1 MYENKTRSEL
11 WQARDQCFTV
21 LFDCERKGTWFVGIA
36 LVIGSG
42 SFGALLLNG
51 IDPFFGV
58 MVAIAIVSFIKYKSI
73 EKLELANRKQVAF
86 IQQEL
91 ERRSSW
97 DSKIAESRITHAHR
111 SKYYSPEKSWTKTP
125 AWAFEI
131 PVSEFINAKENSVIE
146 LRCECENKKDPPYV
160 LLVPEDFLA
169 SNLESFYLRD
179 DIQKISLFLSAE
191 TATWFRE
198 LRGGGG
204 VEFYEFLI

>member
-1 MYENKTRSEL
+1 MYEDKTWSEL
-11 WQARDQCFTV
+11 IKAQNQCFTV
-21 LFDCERKGTWFVGIA
+21 LFDCERKGTWFLGIA
-36 LVIGSG
+36 LIVGISTFIAIL
-42 SFGALLLNG
+42 SEG
-51 IDPFFGV
+51 IDLFFGV
-58 MVAIAIVSFIKYKSI
+58 MEAIAIVSFIKYKSI
-73 EKLELANRKQVAF
+73 ETLELANRKQAAF

-97 DSKIAESRITHAHR
+97 DSKIAESRITHTHR
-111 SKYYSPEKSWTKTP
+111 SKYYPAETSWTKTP

-131 PVSEFINAKENSVIE
+131 PVSEFIDAKENSVIE
-146 LRCECENKKDPPYV
+146 LRCECEIKKDPPYI
-160 LLVPEDFLA
+160 LLVPEAFLA